1 MFNCARSEEV
11 RPLSASLPVRRVL
24 CVRRGTILL
33 NGKRKPIPTVDGLG
47 FQAALTATASLQ
59 FQGRSS
65 LSLEAKC
72 PRAS

>member
-1 MFNCARSEEV
+1 MSEQFWLPDEQFERLV
-11 RPLSASLPVRRVL
+11 R
-24 CVRRGTILL
+24 
-33 NGKRKPIPTVDGLG
+33 KRKPIPTVDGLG